1 MNQLQTFKNE
11 LFEVSA
17 KIENGQILFDVEQVA
32 ICLGITTEVGG
43 KTYVR
48 WKRVNSYLPKDLPQV
63 AKGDLIPEPLVYKLA
78 FKASNELAEKFQDW
92 LAIEVIPSIR
102 KHGAYMTPEKI
113 EEVLLN
119 PDTIINLATQLKEE
133 RQKRIK
139 AEQTIEIQKPK
150 VIFAESVQASE
161 NSILIRELA
170 TILRQKGVDIGE
182 KRLFAW
188 LRKNGYLIKQKGD
201 SYNLPTQRSMEL
213 GLFEIHKRTLTDPD
227 GSIRITRTPRV
238 TGKGQIYFVNKF
250 LNNSKPGVLAL

>member
-92 LAIEVIPSIR
+92 LAIEVIPTIR

-250 LNNSKPGVLAL
+250 LNNSKPGVVAL

>member
-17 KIENGQILFDVEQVA
+17 KIENGQILFDAEQVA

-92 LAIEVIPSIR
+92 LAIEVIPTIR

-250 LNNSKPGVLAL
+250 LNNSKPGVVAL